1 MERLSTPHPVE
12 QAAEY
17 QRYLTGLVGDDDPA
31 EVQAAGPGA
40 WRAIVEE
47 AGDLVA
53 EPPEPGEWSV
63 LGCLGHG
70 LDAEIV
76 SSARYRWILA
86 HDEPELVGYDQDL
99 WANALH
105 DPTDDP
111 QLLLATLEALRR
123 ANLAL
128 WAKST
133 EQDRSRVGIHAER
146 GPESY
151 ELTFRLIAGHDRF
164 HLDQARRA
172 LAAVRSA

>member
-1 MERLSTPHPVE
+1 VERVPTPDPVA

-53 EPPEPGEWSV
+53 ERPEPGEWSV
-63 LGCLGHG
+63 LGCLGHAV
-70 LDAEIV
+70 DAEIV

-105 DPTDDP
+105 GPNDDP
-111 QLLLATLEALRR
+111 ELHLATLDGLRR
-123 ANLAL
+123 ANLAP
-128 WAKST
+128 WARST
-133 EQDRSRVGIHAER
+133 EQDRARVGIHAER

-172 LAAVRSA
+172 LAAVRPG

>member
-1 MERLSTPHPVE
+1 M
-12 QAAEY
+12 
-17 QRYLTGLVGDDDPA
+17 
-31 EVQAAGPGA
+31 QAAGPGA

-47 AGDLVA
+47 AGDLLA
-53 EPPEPGEWSV
+53 EPPDPASGRCSGASATAWTRRSSRRPGT
-63 LGCLGHG
+63 GG
-70 LDAEIV
+70 
-76 SSARYRWILA
+76 SSRTTNRRSS
-86 HDEPELVGYDQDL
+86 GYDQDL

-105 DPTDDP
+105 GPTDDP

-128 WAKST
+128 WANST

-172 LAAVRSA
+172 LAAVRSG